1 MVFCCLFNCGR
12 KCITCPSNIILF
24 HAKHAMCFTHPK
36 QFEKKWGKKKKN
48 EKKLLKTRVLQLMEL
63 GPEYASDK
71 LESHTETGS

>member
-1 MVFCCLFNCGR
+1 
-12 KCITCPSNIILF
+12 
-24 HAKHAMCFTHPK
+24 MCFTHPK